1 MKNSIL
7 RGVHTGIF
15 SALLTGSVLPLAH
28 AEGMPGAS
36 ADPYNAPYPQ
46 EYTPYSQGYA
56 QPYPDPG
63 YADPNY
69 AAPGYVDPNYAAPG
83 YTNQGYADPNY
94 AAPGYVDPGYAAP
107 YAQQYPA
114 QPYVDPG
121 YQQPPMGYAAPYY
134 PDPAYQQQYAAP
146 GYMPYDPTRGQFSI
160 APRNRSRDFPMMPGG
175 GWNKD
180 DWFGGDNPFNN
191 PADTRGYWAD
201 KDFKPWSTGPF
212 APEEWEDVHPMSNMP
227 WGNFPG
233 WGDGFFGGF
242 GPQNWEGVTPWG
254 NDVPFR
260 WIDPTDPRDSI
271 GDMWDDALNSPNRMG
286 RLPPGWTAP
295 YISVPNPIDVE
306 EEFERNA
313 RNFPDEMRK
322 MINTGESDFGGTAQ
336 PRNNK
341 DKEEEKKQAE
351 AKREAESWVKPI
363 APVKPFGEG
372 FTNPLGTSRER

>member
-1 MKNSIL
+1 VKNSIS
-7 RGVHTGIF
+7 RGVNIGMF
-15 SALLTGSVLPLAH
+15 SVLLW
-28 AEGMPGAS
+28 GAG
-36 ADPYNAPYPQ
+36 APIAQAQDVPAAPVDPYYAQYPQ
-46 EYTPYSQGYA
+46 EYA
-56 QPYPDPG
+56 QPY
-63 YADPNY
+63 
-69 AAPGYVDPNYAAPG
+69 VDPAYV
-83 YTNQGYADPNY
+83 Y
-94 AAPGYVDPGYAAP
+94 PGYVDPGYAAP
-107 YAQQYPA
+107 AYPGQYPA
-114 QPYVDPG
+114 QG
-121 YQQPPMGYAAPYY
+121 Y
-134 PDPAYQQQYAAP
+134 PDPAYQQPMEYAAP
-146 GYMPYDPTRGQFSI
+146 VYPQYDYPQGYADPNYMPYDPNMGQFSI

-175 GWNKD
+175 WDKD

-201 KDFKPWSTGPF
+201 RDFRPWSTGPF
-212 APEEWEDVHPMSNMP
+212 APDEWGDVHPMSNMP

-271 GDMWDDALNSPNRMG
+271 GDMWDDALNAPNRMG
-286 RLPPGWTAP
+286 RMPPGWTAP

-341 DKEEEKKQAE
+341 GEKDKKAAKPEPKKE
-351 AKREAESWVKPI
+351 NSWVKPI
-363 APVKPFGEG
+363 APVKPFGQG
-372 FTNPLGTSRER
+372 FTPPQR